1 MPAHGRRARAGGSG
15 NGVNAVSPP
24 LRSLGDLDAE
34 AASMLVAAA
43 ADIVFIIDPAG
54 IVRDA
59 TCQTEDLAA
68 ELASEP
74 GWLGRPWRDLVTPE
88 SRDKVDQLL
97 AAAAPG
103 PPKWRHINLIG
114 HAGIDVPIMCAAVRV
129 GAEGRTI
136 AFGRDLRP
144 VSVLQQRLVSTQQ
157 SLERDYLRY
166 RNVETRYRLLLQT
179 AADAVV
185 ILEARSGD
193 VVEANAA
200 ARRLLGL
207 RAGASSGGKLRDAFA
222 ADSVAEVEAMLAEV
236 RRAGRP
242 GEVLAALKRDAA
254 EPAAGRVRVHA
265 SLFREEQAAFLLVRI
280 TLPPP
285 DPAGERLSKERSAL
299 LRIVEHVPD
308 AIVVADQNGHIIG
321 ANAAFLDLAQLA
333 SAEQAR
339 GEALDRWV
347 GRPGVDLSV
356 LVGHLQRHGSIRLF
370 ATSVRGQHGAPADV
384 EISAVAVADGEE
396 RQLGFVIR
404 DVGRRIG
411 AAEATPLLR
420 PLSMHQVTA
429 LIGRVPLRELVRES
443 SDMIER
449 LCIEAALEL
458 TGDNR
463 ASAAQMLGLSRQ
475 SLYVKMRRHGLGD
488 LADTEEEP

>member
-1 MPAHGRRARAGGSG
+1 
-15 NGVNAVSPP
+15 VNAVSPP

-34 AASMLVAAA
+34 SASMLVAAA

-59 TCQTEDLAA
+59 TCQTENLAA
-68 ELASEP
+68 ELAAEP
-74 GWLGRPWRDLVTPE
+74 GWLGRPWRDLVTPD

-103 PPKWRHINLIG
+103 PPKWRHVNLIG
-114 HAGIDVPIMCAAVRV
+114 RAGTDVPIMCAAVRV
-129 GAEGRTI
+129 GAAGRTI
-136 AFGRDLRP
+136 VFGRDLRP

-185 ILEARSGD
+185 ILEARSGE

-207 RAGASSGGKLRDAFA
+207 RAGASAGGKLRDAFA
-222 ADSVAEVEAMLAEV
+222 ADSAAEVEAMLADV
-236 RRAGRP
+236 RRSGRP
-242 GEVLAALKRDAA
+242 GEVPATLKGAATAGS
-254 EPAAGRVRVHA
+254 AAGRLRVHA

-280 TLPPP
+280 TLPVA
-285 DPAGERLSKERSAL
+285 DPAGERLSKDRSAL
-299 LRIVEHVPD
+299 LGIVEHVPD
-308 AIVVADQNGHIIG
+308 AIVVSDRAGHVIA

-347 GRPGVDLSV
+347 GRPGIDLSV

-370 ATSVRGQHGAPADV
+370 ATTMRGQHGAPADV
-384 EISAVAVADGEE
+384 EISAVAVGDGEE

-411 AAEATPLLR
+411 VSEATPLLR

-443 SDMIER
+443 SDVIER

-488 LADTEEEP
+488 LTEAEEGT